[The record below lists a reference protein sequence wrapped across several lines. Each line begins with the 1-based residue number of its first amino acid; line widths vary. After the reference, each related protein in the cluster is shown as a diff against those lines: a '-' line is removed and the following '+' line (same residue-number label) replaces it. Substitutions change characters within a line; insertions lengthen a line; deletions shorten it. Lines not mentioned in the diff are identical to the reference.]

1 MPNKENY
8 LVRRIDKNK
17 SINQLLTYPSYI
29 EVETVNACNARCP
42 MCTINDWER
51 NYPVMKDDVWN
62 KVSEDIIE
70 NKIILKE

>member
-29 EVETVNACNARCP
+29 EVETVNACNARCL
-42 MCTINDWER
+42 
-51 NYPVMKDDVWN
+51 V
-62 KVSEDIIE
+62 
-70 NKIILKE
+70 L